1 MISSSDL
8 MPLWNDGFAFCL
20 EYDGKHQV
28 QDGLNE

>member
-8 MPLWNDGFAFCL
+8 MPLWNEGFAFCL
-20 EYDGKHQV
+20 EYDGKHQF